1 MPSVNIFI
9 FYEKN
14 WVAAFAMNFNLDH
27 MLGHLIRRLNQQS
40 MAVSYAHLKEA
51 GFDITTV
58 QFAVLNTLGK
68 NPGLDQTTLAN
79 RIAYDRATTGGVVK
93 RLEQK
98 KLVQRLPHLDDRRA
112 IQIWLSAEGIEALAK
127 MRPVVMQL
135 QIEILPNLTTEER
148 KTLKSLI
155 EKALGNKAN

>member
-1 MPSVNIFI
+1 M
-9 FYEKN
+9 KN
-14 WVAAFAMNFNLDH
+14 RVAAFAMNFNLDH
-27 MLGHLIRRLNQQS
+27 MFGHLIRRLNQQS
-40 MAVSYAHLKEA
+40 MAVFHARLKYT

-98 KLVQRLPHLDDRRA
+98 KLVQRLPHIDDRRA

-148 KTLKSLI
+148 KTLQSLI
-155 EKALGNKAN
+155 EKALGKKAN